1 MKRFLRKVLQSEL
14 KKLGKLAEEVL
25 EENLKMLI
33 ETLEDKILEIEES
46 ISGEIKDLK
55 KYENRIEELAKENL
69 ILKEQVNRL
78 SSEVI
83 EVDIRYKNILRKVD
97 GYLKSLERGLSL
109 LQSNSLIDDL
119 KTIIIK
125 KK

>member
-1 MKRFLRKVLQSEL
+1 MKEF
-14 KKLGKLAEEVL
+14 KKKIY
-25 EENLKMLI
+25 NKMGLVTF
-33 ETLEDKILEIEES
+33 E
-46 ISGEIKDLK
+46 DLK
-55 KYENRIEELAKENL
+55 KYEYRIEELAKENL
-69 ILKEQVNRL
+69 MLKEQVNLL